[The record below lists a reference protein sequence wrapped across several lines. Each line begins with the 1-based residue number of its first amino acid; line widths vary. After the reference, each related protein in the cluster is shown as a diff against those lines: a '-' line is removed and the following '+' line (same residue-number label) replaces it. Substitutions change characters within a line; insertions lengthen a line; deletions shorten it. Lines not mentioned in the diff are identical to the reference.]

1 MIKIKEELSQKE
13 IIKIV
18 LNELEKRNII
28 RSNFSTYKNTEQ
40 ILRDYPKLKQSIK
53 DRQEQINDYKNYGL
67 QEKSKS
73 ITSISQNNNIRQ
85 DSDDIINSSIAS
97 LEIHIFKTKIVLKF
111 IDNVL
116 DKFKDDPYIDVIK
129 LHYFEDKTYNQI
141 AEIFD
146 HKFGKKDKLT
156 APATVGSNNQRL
168 VRELQKY
175 LFPNDYLY
183 QLLGY

>member
-28 RSNFSTYKNTEQ
+28 KSNFSTYKNTEQ

-73 ITSISQNNNIRQ
+73 ISSISQNNTIKQ

-97 LEIHIFKTKIVLKF
+97 LEKHIFKTKIVLKF

-141 AEIFD
+141 AEVFD
-146 HKFGKKDKLT
+146 HRFGKKDKLT
-156 APATVGSNNQRL
+156 APATIGSNNQRL

>member
-1 MIKIKEELSQKE
+1 MLFSFFKIHINIISLYSIRANFKE
-13 IIKIV
+13 IYYI
-18 LNELEKRNII
+18 LN
-28 RSNFSTYKNTEQ
+28 
-40 ILRDYPKLKQSIK
+40 
-53 DRQEQINDYKNYGL
+53 
-67 QEKSKS
+67 
-73 ITSISQNNNIRQ
+73 
-85 DSDDIINSSIAS
+85 
-97 LEIHIFKTKIVLKF
+97 HIFKTKIVLKF

-156 APATVGSNNQRL
+156 APATIGSNNQRL